1 MIDINDIT
9 VRIGSKVLLSGASA
23 HISDGQKVG
32 LIGANGCGKSTLFR
46 VLRGELETE
55 TGTVVFPSRH
65 KVVFVE
71 QEMKDVSVPIL
82 EFVLNKD
89 EERSR
94 LLQSLENASEEEL
107 AEIHERLRII
117 GASSAEARAAEI
129 LVGLGF
135 SPEDFSRP
143 IKEFSGGWRMRLS
156 LAAAL
161 FQPSDVL
168 LLDEPTNH
176 LDLEAGIWLEN
187 HLQKYRGT
195 LLLISHD
202 RNILNSLCD
211 YIIHFDNQTLVTYS
225 GNYDNFEKT
234 RALQREVLSRQAK
247 KQEMHR
253 KHLQSFV
260 DRFRYKATKAKQ
272 AQSRLKML
280 EKMEMLSPVKDD
292 VSTHFEFPEPEK
304 LSPPFVSIEN
314 GVVGYGDKPVLKKL
328 SFRIVDNDRI
338 ALLGANGNGKSTL
351 AKLLSGRLPLMS
363 GEIRKTPKL
372 KVGYFAQYQT
382 EELPEEQTAA
392 EYMSS
397 LMPEANETKVRSHL
411 ARFGLGQ
418 EKALTVIGSL
428 SGGEK
433 ARLLFAAI
441 TTEAPALLILDEPTN
456 HLDIDARDA
465 LVEAVNAYGGSVIL
479 ITHDIRL
486 IELIADDLWLVKN
499 GLCRP
504 YDGDLDDYKKLLLEE
519 KKPTEKIREEK
530 PTERKENTYNLKKQF
545 NSQIRKLETEIDKL
559 QKRKNA
565 LEQLFSEQLS
575 MDDIVKNN
583 KELKQIQ
590 ELLER
595 RENEWLELSDQL
607 ENL

>member
-94 LLQSLENASEEEL
+94 LLQSLEKASEEEL

-519 KKPTEKIREEK
+519 KKPTEKIKEEK
-530 PTERKENTYNLKKQF
+530 PTERKENTYNLKKQLS
-545 NSQIRKLETEIDKL
+545 SQIRKLETEIDKL

-575 MDDIVKNN
+575 MEDIFKNN

-590 ELLER
+590 ELLEQ

>member
-94 LLQSLENASEEEL
+94 LLQSLEKASEEEL

-280 EKMEMLSPVKDD
+280 EKMEMLSPVKND

-530 PTERKENTYNLKKQF
+530 PKERKENTYNLKKQLS
-545 NSQIRKLETEIDKL
+545 SQIRKLETEIDKL

-590 ELLER
+590 ELLEQ

>member
-94 LLQSLENASEEEL
+94 LLQSLEKASEEEL

-260 DRFRYKATKAKQ
+260 DRFRYKATKSKQ

-304 LSPPFVSIEN
+304 LSPPFISIEN

-382 EELPEEQTAA
+382 EELPEGQTAA

-530 PTERKENTYNLKKQF
+530 PKERKENTYNLKKQLS
-545 NSQIRKLETEIDKL
+545 SQIRKLETEIDKL

-590 ELLER
+590 ELLEQ